1 MVDRNYDRRI
11 MSKNPGVYT
20 ALQSAVKTFELN
32 FVIFF
37 VYFGNSSFDYLWNF
51 FLCYGSKAGN
61 HFARNL
67 CAFGVARSEE
77 LEVSQWIA
85 LDIPTL
91 SSQSEGAKNTI
102 HCFSMY

>member
-1 MVDRNYDRRI
+1 

-20 ALQSAVKTFELN
+20 ALQSAVKLSNRISSSSSCISGTARLIICEISL
-32 FVIFF
+32 FVTAA
-37 VYFGNSSFDYLWNF
+37 
-51 FLCYGSKAGN
+51 K
-61 HFARNL
+61 RENL
-67 CAFGVARSEE
+67 TRVTSNLREFGVARPEE

-91 SSQSEGAKNTI
+91 SSQSEGAKNTV